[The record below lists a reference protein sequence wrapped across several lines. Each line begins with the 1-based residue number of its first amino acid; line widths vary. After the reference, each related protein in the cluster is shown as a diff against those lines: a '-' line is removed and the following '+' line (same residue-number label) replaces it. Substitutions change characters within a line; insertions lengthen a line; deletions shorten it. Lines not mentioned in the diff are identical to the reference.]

1 MSASTWTISKLL
13 MHVKEAADCPLI
25 PIATPWAW
33 RRGGREM
40 EGGEEERG
48 SLELSHYYGSLLID
62 SAWTFKE
69 K

>member
-25 PIATPWAW
+25 PITTPWAW

-48 SLELSHYYGSLLID
+48 SLELSHY
-62 SAWTFKE
+62 
-69 K
+69 